1 MRYKYLTETQ
11 REKLEFLTP
20 EEADEIQQ
28 TYLDNDMREL
38 KKICKTLIYKKKKSS
53 QDLPTLHDAEL
64 ESLAVEV
71 FLSSLLKYNSDVKCT
86 FKTYLYGNIWRKY
99 WTYTRDIERKNAVF
113 LFQILTKRLES
124 RNSIKMVILK
134 RNLCLIFPFILKL
147 TKMECSSGR
156 HLYLG
161 KPWKMSSFKMIKKC
175 LH

>member
-11 REKLEFLTP
+11 IEKLESLTP
-20 EEADEIQQ
+20 EEAEKIQQ
-28 TYLDNDMREL
+28 TYLDDDMREL

-99 WTYTRDIERKNAVF
+99 WTYTRDIERKKRCVF
-113 LFQILTKRLES
+113 VPDIDEETGKQKVDKEGKRSLYLIS
-124 RNSIKMVILK
+124 PYILK
-134 RNLCLIFPFILKL
+134 SM
-147 TKMECSSGR
+147 KMECNSGK
-156 HLYLG
+156 HLYLE

-175 LH
+175 HLR

>member
-71 FLSSLLKYNSDVKCT
+71 FLSRLLKYNSDVKCT
-86 FKTYLYGNIWRKY
+86 FKTSLY
-99 WTYTRDIERKNAVF
+99 
-113 LFQILTKRLES
+113 
-124 RNSIKMVILK
+124 
-134 RNLCLIFPFILKL
+134 
-147 TKMECSSGR
+147 
-156 HLYLG
+156 
-161 KPWKMSSFKMIKKC
+161 
-175 LH
+175 